1 MLHRV
6 IVPTSMSKSVTG
18 VVRPASEDTATKSR
32 EAVEE
37 RFEAFVEAIIDE
49 ALDEFEPFRVV
60 NAGSLPGNTRVKS
73 VLRPLIEEELNLY
86 RASINEQFDVVME
99 YAEND
104 GPVEEYLNDFLRA
117 DVFYQNYAGDSRYE
131 LADELEQRL
140 IDMGGD
146 MRPLL
151 QSGEDDFWDAVVASY
166 DEDTA
171 HKMLPKHFEYT
182 DVIDDYRDDLCLQIE
197 IGNRLVNVEV
207 EYTDEALR
215 CLKKSEGTL
224 KQHLRDRVEEVYA

>member
-1 MLHRV
+1 
-6 IVPTSMSKSVTG
+6 MSKSVKG
-18 VVRPASEDTATKSR
+18 VVRPASEDTATRSR
-32 EAVEE
+32 EALEE

-60 NAGSLPGNTRVKS
+60 NAGSLPGNATVKS
-73 VLRPLIEEELNLY
+73 VLRPLIREELKLY
-86 RASINEQFDVVME
+86 RASINDQFDVVME

-104 GPVEEYLNDFLRA
+104 GPVEKYIDDFLRA
-117 DVFYQNYAGDSRYE
+117 DVFYQNYVGDSRYE
-131 LADELEQRL
+131 LAEELEQRL

-151 QSGEDDFWDAVVASY
+151 RSGEDDFWDAVVASY
-166 DEDTA
+166 DEETSRE
-171 HKMLPKHFEYT
+171 MLPKHFEYT
-182 DVIDDYRDDLCLQIE
+182 DVIDGYRDDLHLQIE

-215 CLKKSEGTL
+215 CIKKSEDTL
-224 KQHLRDRVEEVYA
+224 KRHLRQRVDEVYA